1 MNIIPLLII
10 CSLSLGVLF
19 LLAFVWWVKS
29 GQGEDLVTPGMRM
42 LFDDQP
48 LQNDTD
54 TTLNNNEKQT
64 TTHE

>member
-1 MNIIPLLII
+1 VNIIPLLII

-29 GQGEDLVTPGMRM
+29 GQSEDLVTPGMRM
-42 LFDDQP
+42 LFDDKP

-54 TTLNNNEKQT
+54 NSIDNNEKQT
-64 TTHE
+64 ATHE